1 LIFLKLQNEL
11 LYYSVSENRGL
22 TLQKNNAKKLCL
34 TAVDYMKPNYGT
46 KFEKVSIKST
56 FVSIQHKK
64 AKYSWNLRV
73 PSIDF
78 FK

>member
-1 LIFLKLQNEL
+1 ML
-11 LYYSVSENRGL
+11 
-22 TLQKNNAKKLCL
+22 KKLFL

-46 KFEKVSIKST
+46 KFAKVSNKST
-56 FVSIQHKK
+56 IVCIQHKK
-64 AKYSWNLRV
+64 AKYSWNFRL

>member
-1 LIFLKLQNEL
+1 VLFGFRKQGINFTKKIM
-11 LYYSVSENRGL
+11 S
-22 TLQKNNAKKLCL
+22 KKLFL

-56 FVSIQHKK
+56 FVSIQHRK

>member
-1 LIFLKLQNEL
+1 ML
-11 LYYSVSENRGL
+11 
-22 TLQKNNAKKLCL
+22 KKLFL
-34 TAVDYMKPNYGT
+34 TAIDNRKPNYGT

-56 FVSIQHKK
+56 FVGIQHKK
-64 AKYSWNLRV
+64 AKYSWNLRF